1 MIELISNLSLGFG
14 VAFTLENLF
23 YCLIGVTLGTFI
35 GVLPGIGP
43 LATISMLLPLSFYLE
58 PVTALIMLAGVYYGA
73 MYGGSTAAI
82 LMNLPGTGA
91 SAVICLDGNP
101 MAKQGRAGPALVAT
115 ALASFAGSV
124 IAIFIVGLFAPL
136 LARWALSF
144 GPVEYFSLMVTGLL
158 AAVLLASG
166 SPLKGVAMVFVG
178 LMLGLVGIDVN
189 SGAYRFTFGV
199 PELYGGVSF
208 VVVAMGVFGFGEI
221 ISNVEQRW
229 RKGVAQPKYA
239 FGWRDLL
246 LTRDDLRQSVLPVL
260 RGSAVGAF
268 VGVLPGAGTTI
279 SSFAAYAVEKQVARD
294 PSRFGKGAIEGV
306 TAPEAA
312 NNAAANTSFI
322 PTLTLGIPGDA
333 VMALML
339 AAIMIHGISPGP
351 QVMTNQPDL
360 FWGLLASMVIGNILL
375 LILNIPLVGL
385 WVRVLSIPYG
395 LLYPPVVLLICVG
408 VFSVNNSVFDIFL
421 VAGFGVFGYVLIKLG
436 CEPAPMLLGFILGPL
451 MEENFRRA
459 MILSRGDFR
468 TFIESPIS
476 LSFLLL
482 AAVMASWSIF
492 SAIRKGRAKNSR
504 EPRDGNG

>member
-1 MIELISNLSLGFG
+1 MTDIFANLSLGFG
-14 VAFTLENLF
+14 VAITAENLL

-43 LATISMLLPLSFYLE
+43 LATISMLLPLSFYLD
-58 PVTALIMLAGVYYGA
+58 PVTALIMLSGVYYGA
-73 MYGGSTAAI
+73 MYGGSTASI

-91 SAVICLDGNP
+91 SAVICLDGYP
-101 MAKQGRAGPALVAT
+101 MALQGRAGPALIAT
-115 ALASFAGSV
+115 ALASFAGSL
-124 IAIFIVGLFAPL
+124 IAIVVVGLFAPV
-136 LARWALSF
+136 LAGWALSF
-144 GPVEYFSLMVTGLL
+144 GPVEYFSLMVAGLL

-178 LMLGLVGIDVN
+178 LTLGLVGIDVN
-189 SGAYRFTFGV
+189 TGAYRFTFGT
-199 PELYGGVSF
+199 PELYDGLSF

-221 ISNVEQRW
+221 ISNLER
-229 RKGVAQPKYA
+229 RYRSAAAQTKYI

-246 LTRDDLRQSVLPVL
+246 VTRDDVRRSILPVL
-260 RGSAVGAF
+260 RGTAGGSLM
-268 VGVLPGAGTTI
+268 GVLPGAGTTI
-279 SSFAAYAVEKQVARD
+279 ASFAAYAVEKQVARD

-312 NNAAANTSFI
+312 NNAAAITSFI

-339 AAIMIHGISPGP
+339 GALMIHGINPGP

-360 FWGLLASMVIGNILL
+360 FWGLLASMLIGNVLL
-375 LILNIPLVGL
+375 LVLNIPLVGL

-395 LLYPPVVLLICVG
+395 LLYPPVVLLICLG
-408 VFSVNNSVFDIFL
+408 VFSINNSVFDIFL
-421 VAGFGVFGYVLIKLG
+421 VGAFGIFGYMLIKLG

-459 MILSRGDFR
+459 MILSRGDFT
-468 TFIESPIS
+468 TFIDSPIS
-476 LSFLLL
+476 LFFLLL
-482 AAVMASWSIF
+482 AGAMVIWAT
-492 SAIRKGRAKNSR
+492 AAGIRKSR
-504 EPRDGNG
+504 RDSAALADGERR